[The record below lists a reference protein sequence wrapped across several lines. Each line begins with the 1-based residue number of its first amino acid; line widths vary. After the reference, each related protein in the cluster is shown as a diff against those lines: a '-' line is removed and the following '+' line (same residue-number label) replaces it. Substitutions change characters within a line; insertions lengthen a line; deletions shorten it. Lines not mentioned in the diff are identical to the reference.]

1 MFHPVVD
8 RWFRGRFGAP
18 APAQERAWPVIA
30 AGRDTLIS
38 APTGAGK
45 TLAAFLFCLDRLVRD
60 AARGALE
67 DRTDVLYISPLK
79 ALSHDVHRAPHRPGA
94 ARRQRK
100 PERSARKCSAANRKG
115 GTASLVM
122 ARSWVER
129 AWSGRRRA
137 RYGGASACRGH
148 TCPSGRWS
156 GPGGATRDALLRHR
170 APCGAQRCFSSTVV
184 PGWESVLEHR
194 SARRARRGSG
204 RCSGAQ

>member
-8 RWFRGRFGAP
+8 RWFRERFGAP

-79 ALSHDVHRAPHRPGA
+79 ALSHDVHRNLEQPIAEISAAMEQAGLPPPGIRAVVRTGDSPAQDRRAMA
-94 ARRQRK
+94 ARPPHVLVTT
-100 PERSARKCSAANRKG
+100 PESAFILLTS
-115 GTASLVM
+115 
-122 ARSWVER
+122 E
-129 AWSGRRRA
+129 SGRRALSGVRTVILDEVHA
-137 RYGGASACRGH
+137 VAGDKRGAHLALSLERLEDLVVSRGGAR
-148 TCPSGRWS
+148 P
-156 GPGGATRDALLRHR
+156 
-170 APCGAQRCFSSTVV
+170 QRV
-184 PGWESVLEHR
+184 
-194 SARRARRGSG
+194 
-204 RCSGAQ
+204 